1 MIRECRLGIDVGSTT
16 VKVAL
21 LEEGGRLLYGRYE
34 RHRSDVAGAL
44 ASMLEETSSRL
55 DELRPGAAISVMV
68 TGSAGIGVARRLG
81 LEFVQEVSACARAI
95 EELLPETDVAIELGG
110 EDAKITYFGA
120 SIEERM
126 NGSCAGGTG
135 AFIDQMA
142 SLLGTDPAGLDA
154 LAAGAQTI
162 YPIASRCG
170 VFAKADVQ
178 PLVNEG
184 ARREDIAA
192 SVFQAVVNQTISGL
206 ACGRPIRGRVALLG
220 GPLHYLGELR
230 RRFGLTLKLQPG
242 SMLVPQDG
250 RLFVA
255 MGAALSL
262 DALEA
267 PGPGRAAT
275 SRRRFS
281 GKDLRAL
288 AKAVCDPVRAA
299 RQSPGL
305 EPLFA
310 DEGELAAFRARHAA
324 ASLPRAELAGHGGP
338 VFVGID
344 AGSTTSKLVALD
356 GEGRLLFGFYANNG
370 GHPLEVVAR
379 GLEGLYAAMPDSAFV
394 ASSCA
399 TGYGEGLVRAGL
411 GADHGEV
418 ETVAHSMA
426 AAALAPGVEAVLDIG
441 GQDMKFLRMKD
452 GVITTIL
459 LNEACS
465 SGCGS
470 FLETF
475 ARSMGRSAE
484 DFAALA
490 LESREPVDLGSRC
503 TVFMN
508 SRVKQ
513 AQKEG
518 ASPADIAA
526 GLAYSVVK
534 NTLQKVIRVRDP
546 RELGERIVVQGGTF
560 ASEAV
565 LRAFELVSGREATRP
580 AEAGL
585 MGAYGA
591 ALVARNRWRGKAT
604 HGTAAC
610 GAGAG
615 GESAGEESRSGLSGP
630 ADLASFS
637 SRTESA
643 RCPGCGNAC
652 LLTITRFD
660 GGQRAGHAHVTGNRC
675 ERGAALAAARDDGA
689 QATGSRDAAPGSAA
703 EGKAQPHA
711 RRDLP
716 PDLYAWKHARLFRY
730 EPLAEAAAPRGRMG
744 IPRVLNLYENYPFWF
759 TLFTALG
766 FRVELSP
773 RSSRTLYELGM
784 ESIPSESV
792 CYPAKLVHGHATQLV
807 RSGTPLVFYPCVPK
821 EERFVEGSD
830 NCFNCPI
837 VTSYPEVVLNNVEG
851 LRLMPD
857 GSTVPAVTYLDPFL
871 PIADDGRL
879 AGRLV
884 EELGAWKVRPDEAKR
899 AVRAARE
906 EEAAYREELRAE
918 GEKALDWIEKRGRH
932 GIVLAG
938 RPYHV
943 DPEVHHGIPQVITE
957 LGMAVISEDAIA
969 HLGLVD
975 RPLRVV
981 DQWAYHS
988 RLYAAATFVSRR
1000 DDLDLVQLTSF
1011 GCGLDAVTSDQVAEI
1026 LARTGKVYTTMK
1038 IDEHANLGAARIRL
1052 RSLAAAIEE
1061 REGAG
1066 RRSHAPDP
1074 QPARPVFGA
1083 DMRPRYTIL
1092 APQMAPVQFE
1102 VVEEAF
1108 RASGYDFEVL
1118 KAAGREAIDEG
1129 LRSVHNDACF
1139 PSIIVTGQ
1147 LLSALRSGK
1156 YDLARTALLI
1166 TQTGGGCRATNY
1178 IGFIR
1183 KALTDADLGH
1193 VPVISLS
1200 AQGIESSPGF
1210 RLTPALLYR
1219 GVMACSAGDL
1229 VSRLLLRC
1237 RPYEAAPGS
1246 ADRLAREWLVKAR
1259 ELMHRP
1265 SPWRYAAFCRDA
1277 VAAFDAL
1284 PLLGAA
1290 RRPRIGVVGEI
1301 LVKFHPGAN
1310 GDIVGAIE
1318 AEGAEAVVP
1327 DLYGFLLYCCYNAV
1341 FRRKKLSGGLAAEL
1355 GSRLAIAALELLR
1368 APANRALGKSTR
1380 FEAPPR
1386 IGHLAA
1392 SVEGIVQ
1399 LGNCTGEGW
1408 FLTAE
1413 MLELIEG
1420 GTDGIA
1426 CLQPFACLPN
1436 HVTGKGVLKELR
1448 RRHPEVPIAA
1458 IDFDPGTSEVNQ
1470 ENRLKL
1476 LIDNARR
1483 GRRRGASPASA
1494 EAGMARRAQGVAGHE
1509 DKPERGNDSSEEIA

>member
-21 LEEGGRLLYGRYE
+21 LDEGGRLIYGRYE

-44 ASMLEETSSRL
+44 ASMLEDSSGRL
-55 DELRPGAAISVMV
+55 EALRPGAAISVMV
-68 TGSAGIGVARRLG
+68 TGSAGIGVAKRLG
-81 LEFVQEVSACARAI
+81 LGFVQEVSACARAI
-95 EELLPETDVAIELGG
+95 EVLLPETDVAIELGG
-110 EDAKITYFGA
+110 EDAKITYFGS

-154 LAAGAQTI
+154 LAAGAQTV

-170 VFAKADVQ
+170 VFAKADIQ

-262 DALEA
+262 EALEA
-267 PGPGRAAT
+267 AGPGGAAAQ
-275 SRRRFS
+275 RKRFS
-281 GKDLRAL
+281 GEDLRAL
-288 AKAVCDPVRAA
+288 AKAVCDPVRTE
-299 RQSPGL
+299 RQSPPL
-305 EPLFA
+305 KPLFA

-324 ASLPRAELAGHGGP
+324 AALPRAELARHIGP

-356 GEGRLLFGFYANNG
+356 GEARLLYSFYANNG

-379 GLEGLYAAMPDSAFV
+379 GLEGLYAAMPASAFV
-394 ASSCA
+394 AASCA

-426 AAALAPGVEAVLDIG
+426 ASALAPGVEAVLDIG

-484 DFAALA
+484 EFAALA

-591 ALVARNRWRGKAT
+591 ALVARNRCGSKA
-604 HGTAAC
+604 HCAGTPD
-610 GAGAG
+610 GAGACG
-615 GESAGEESRSGLSGP
+615 GARSGLAGP

-637 SRTESA
+637 ARTESA

-675 ERGAALAAARDDGA
+675 ERGAALATERGGAAQAQGPEEEAARPSPA
-689 QATGSRDAAPGSAA
+689 VP
-703 EGKAQPHA
+703 KASQA

-716 PDLYAWKHARLFRY
+716 PDLYAWKNARLFRY
-730 EPLAEAAAPRGRMG
+730 EPLPETAARRGRMG

-766 FRVELSP
+766 FRVELSS
-773 RSSRTLYELGM
+773 RSSRALYELGM

-807 RSGTPLVFYPCVPK
+807 MSGIPLLFYPCIPR

-851 LRLMPD
+851 LRVMPD
-857 GSTVPAVTYLDPFL
+857 GSTVPAITYLDPFL
-871 PIADDGRL
+871 PIADDRRL

-884 EELGAWKVRPDEAKR
+884 EELRAWKVGPAEAMR
-899 AVRAARE
+899 AVRAARAE
-906 EEAAYREELRAE
+906 ESAYRAELRAE
-918 GEKALDWIEKRGRH
+918 GERALDWIERRGRH

-943 DPEVHHGIPQVITE
+943 DPEIHHGIPQVIAE

-1052 RSLAAAIEE
+1052 RSLAAAIDE

-1074 QPARPVFGA
+1074 KPARPVFGA

-1102 VVEEAF
+1102 AVEEAF

-1118 KAAGREAIDEG
+1118 KSADRAAIDEG

-1156 YDLARTALLI
+1156 YDLGRTALLI

-1183 KALTDADLGH
+1183 KALSDAGLGH

-1219 GVMACSAGDL
+1219 GVMACSVGDL

-1237 RPYEAAPGS
+1237 RPYEASPGS
-1246 ADRLAREWLVKAR
+1246 ADCLAREWIVKAR

-1284 PLLGAA
+1284 PLLGAS
-1290 RRPRIGVVGEI
+1290 RRTRIGVVGEI

-1327 DLYGFLLYCCYNAV
+1327 DLYGFLLYCCHNAI
-1341 FRRKKLSGGLAAEL
+1341 FRRRKLSGGLAAEL
-1355 GSRLAIAALELLR
+1355 ASRLAIAALELLR
-1368 APANRALGKSTR
+1368 APANRALRGSTR

-1392 SVEGIVQ
+1392 SVAGIVQ

-1483 GRRRGASPASA
+1483 GGLRRPGADRAAAVP
-1494 EAGMARRAQGVAGHE
+1494 GMAPDREGDAGGA
-1509 DKPERGNDSSEEIA
+1509 PRPGRGNDSSEEIA